1 MRQLILG
8 AALALLLLGT
18 FGVAPAQ
25 SAESDAR
32 YVPSGMCDGFPNI
45 QLRVQQGMC
54 IGLVAEHLG
63 FARGVAI
70 VAGNVYVTDMGGWR
84 PKHGRLL
91 RLGHDGHDA
100 PVVVLDH
107 LDEPNTVAVA
117 PGGTLYIGLLGRIV
131 QLDPVAADPS
141 SSMKDVVI
149 NLPSTGR
156 HPLASFVVASD
167 GSLYV
172 NIGAATDHCEHPD
185 GSQPDPSL
193 PCPES
198 VATPARAAL
207 IHVSTKKL
215 PVDATTLKP
224 LASGLRNTMALAV
237 LPSGQLVGATN
248 ARDFINLADP
258 KLSDNELPHD
268 TYERID
274 AGADYGWPYCFDMN
288 LASPEF
294 PAFRCA
300 TKHAP
305 TLLLPAHAAPL
316 GMLFY
321 RGSKLPALNGKLI
334 IPYHG
339 YRDTGHRIVMLK
351 VDDTGQPQG
360 VPQVFVDEWDN
371 HPGRNP
377 QGCPVS
383 VFEANDGSIFIA
395 EDHNGTLLRL
405 SRAQQ

>member
-1 MRQLILG
+1 
-8 AALALLLLGT
+8 
-18 FGVAPAQ
+18 
-25 SAESDAR
+25 
-32 YVPSGMCDGFPNI
+32 
-45 QLRVQQGMC
+45 
-54 IGLVAEHLG
+54 
-63 FARGVAI
+63 
-70 VAGNVYVTDMGGWR
+70 
-84 PKHGRLL
+84 
-91 RLGHDGHDA
+91 
-100 PVVVLDH
+100 
-107 LDEPNTVAVA
+107 
-117 PGGTLYIGLLGRIV
+117 
-131 QLDPVAADPS
+131 
-141 SSMKDVVI
+141 
-149 NLPSTGR
+149 
-156 HPLASFVVASD
+156 
-167 GSLYV
+167 
-172 NIGAATDHCEHPD
+172 
-185 GSQPDPSL
+185 
-193 PCPES
+193 
-198 VATPARAAL
+198 L